1 MGAHLAR
8 DLPGWNHYR
17 FVDEFV
23 RLEPMMNDFKPM
35 IKMAT
40 EAITEAKSLVSY
52 CDYIAETIKHA
63 LPGTGVVTSHVQ
75 PDLMSSSKTV
85 FAEYLGKNYKIT
97 VEEA

>member
-1 MGAHLAR
+1 
-8 DLPGWNHYR
+8 
-17 FVDEFV
+17 
-23 RLEPMMNDFKPM
+23 MNDFKPM

-40 EAITEAKSLVSY
+40 EAIAEAQNLVSY

-75 PDLMSSSKTV
+75 PDLMSSRKTV
-85 FAEYLGKNYKIT
+85 FADYLGKKYKIT